1 MRNAAGFSMVPRL
14 LLITLL
20 LAVSYCSQAGQTTEL
35 TGAYI
40 IRGTNVRLRAAPNTH
55 SEILAVLQGGDM
67 IRMTKKTT
75 EPETIAGNEGHW
87 FKGSVQTGPE
97 KGKVGWIFDTLIV
110 PEEEGPYFQVEQAS
124 KIDDHEE
131 AIQALRTIVRDFP
144 RFQEVGL
151 YSFQEI
157 AATELSIRQCWL
169 DRSSTTGAENK
180 SELLDALKE
189 ATTGKNKVAVQQM
202 LSCQFILM
210 EGGCAGDPLPAPPS
224 STDIARV
231 LQLAKNVNWSIR
243 KKNCSPLRTDGDFCY
258 SIEKVRGRYFFD
270 FICTENLKPPA

>member
-1 MRNAAGFSMVPRL
+1 MVPRI

-20 LAVSYCSQAGQTTEL
+20 LAVSHCSQAGQTTEL

-40 IRGTNVRLRAAPNTH
+40 IRGTNVRLRAAPNTD

-67 IRMTKKTT
+67 ILMTQKTT
-75 EPETIAGNEGHW
+75 EPATIAGNEGYW
-87 FKGSVQTGPE
+87 YKGTVQSGPE
-97 KGKVGWIFDTLIV
+97 KGKVGWVFDNLIV
-110 PEEEGPYFQVEQAS
+110 PEDEGPYFQVEQAS

-131 AIQALRTIVRDFP
+131 AIRSLREIVRDFP
-144 RFQEVGL
+144 RYQEVGL

-157 AATELSIRQCWL
+157 AVTEIGIRQCWL
-169 DRSSTTGAENK
+169 DRSSTAGAETQ

-189 ATTGKNKVAVQQM
+189 ASTGENRVAVQQT

-210 EGGCAGDPLPAPPS
+210 EGGCAGDPLPAAPS

-231 LQLAKNVNWSIR
+231 AQLARTVNWSIS
-243 KKNCSPLRTDGDFCY
+243 KENCSPLRTDGDFCY